1 MRIVHSIVIC
11 KVGLAL
17 LALTNASAQV
27 PGASPKPVREV
38 VIGPEDSV
46 TIVALNCEEISKT
59 WRVSTTGDLN
69 LPFAGTVAA
78 AGMTQRQL
86 EETITQRLKKI
97 IIDPQVTVYLAEL
110 RSQPV
115 TVTGAVEKPGVYQL
129 EGERTLFEVLLKAGG
144 PTKTPGKTVTI
155 KRDSDRGPLGL
166 PGSHE
171 TQGSG
176 YSSLELDLQEVM
188 LGRGEKAT
196 LAIQPRDVISV
207 AAAQAQRFVHISG
220 EVARPGAVELVS
232 QEAVSLQKVL
242 AVAGGLTPNAN
253 PGQTMLMHINPEGA
267 QTSSVFVNLKPI
279 MNGKAKD
286 LELTAG
292 DVVVVPSS
300 RLKTILNTATNA
312 GLTSGISSA
321 FLIIGRF

>member
-1 MRIVHSIVIC
+1 MRMIRSIMIRRI
-11 KVGLAL
+11 GLL
-17 LALTNASAQV
+17 LLIAGIAAAQASRATLRTT
-27 PGASPKPVREV
+27 REV
-38 VIGPEDSV
+38 VIGPEDSI

-69 LPFAGTVAA
+69 LPYAGTITV
-78 AGMTQRQL
+78 AGMTPRHL
-86 EETITQRLKKI
+86 EEIIAERLKKI
-97 IIDPQVTVYLAEL
+97 ILDPQVTVYVAEL

-129 EGERTLFEVLLKAGG
+129 EDERTLFEVLLKAGG
-144 PTKTPGKTVTI
+144 PKNPGKTVTI

-166 PGSHE
+166 PGARE
-171 TQGSG
+171 TEGSG
-176 YSSLELDLQEVM
+176 YSSIELDLQEVM

-207 AAAQAQRFVHISG
+207 AAAQPQRFVHISG
-220 EVARPGAVELVS
+220 EVTRPGAVELVS
-232 QEAVSLQKVL
+232 QDAVSLLKVL
-242 AVAGGLTPNAN
+242 AVAGGMTTNAN
-253 PGQTMLMHINPEGA
+253 AGQTLLMHISSEGV
-267 QTSSVFVNLKPI
+267 QTSSNVVNLKAI
-279 MNGKAKD
+279 MDGKAKD

-312 GLTSGISSA
+312 GIAGGISSA
-321 FLIIGRF
+321 LFVLARY